1 MSIRYSRFV
10 VAPLIVVLML
20 GFTGCKRTSTTTES
34 VPQQDESVL
43 AQPGS
48 LDVAFIRVSV
58 KVPAFSGLY
67 FDDKHV
73 LHVLLVGDASRTVV
87 RNEVIDAIVR
97 AGLLD
102 RSQADQTQIVIEPSK
117 TPYTWFDLDDFKAG
131 MRDVLTLPDVTYLDA
146 DEAQGVVT
154 IGIAKDNARARVQEF
169 ADRVGLPKDA
179 WRTVLSP
186 YRDRYQAV
194 TDQIRPMV
202 GGIQIKNDAGPF
214 AFLGFAGICTMSVV
228 ADRLGAAGFI
238 TNSHCTR
245 IQGGVEATS
254 FFQNGRTPFSLD
266 YVAHESTDPV
276 WSPTLPGCPLGFL
289 CRRSDSAF
297 AVIDIGNQN
306 GAKGSVAR
314 PSLLCS
320 TGIPCPTAMPSSSAR
335 ITITGMAPAPITGSA
350 LTKVGR
356 TTGWTGGFVTA
367 TCIDT
372 LQSGSTFMVLC
383 QTDFSNVSGPGDSG
397 SPVFAVPGPGLPPI
411 GGPLPT
417 TGTLAGV
424 LWGGNG
430 TTSVFSPINAV
441 VSELGSI
448 SLFTSAP
455 TTAQPSAT
463 SACKTACGS
472 ERDACMRDVAS
483 PHGPRPQQ
491 CVGELRACLVEC
503 K

>member
-214 AFLGFAGICTMSVV
+214 AFLGFA
-228 ADRLGAAGFI
+228 
-238 TNSHCTR
+238 
-245 IQGGVEATS
+245 
-254 FFQNGRTPFSLD
+254 
-266 YVAHESTDPV
+266 
-276 WSPTLPGCPLGFL
+276 
-289 CRRSDSAF
+289 
-297 AVIDIGNQN
+297 
-306 GAKGSVAR
+306 
-314 PSLLCS
+314 
-320 TGIPCPTAMPSSSAR
+320 
-335 ITITGMAPAPITGSA
+335 
-350 LTKVGR
+350 
-356 TTGWTGGFVTA
+356 
-367 TCIDT
+367 
-372 LQSGSTFMVLC
+372 
-383 QTDFSNVSGPGDSG
+383 
-397 SPVFAVPGPGLPPI
+397 
-411 GGPLPT
+411 
-417 TGTLAGV
+417 
-424 LWGGNG
+424 
-430 TTSVFSPINAV
+430 
-441 VSELGSI
+441 
-448 SLFTSAP
+448 
-455 TTAQPSAT
+455 
-463 SACKTACGS
+463 
-472 ERDACMRDVAS
+472 
-483 PHGPRPQQ
+483 
-491 CVGELRACLVEC
+491 
-503 K
+503 